1 MALGAGFPDPSAAE
15 LGWDDFDPR
24 REAAACYLIGA
35 SALAVG
41 AGVSSIQGQVDSNRI
56 TGVVDIDVY
65 RLDLP
70 AGDFSAAVT
79 VSSDLLDTALVLFDG
94 TGRGLRADDDSGA
107 DVGACVDC
115 ARVGETLAT
124 AGT

>member
-1 MALGAGFPDPSAAE
+1 MESVDAGD
-15 LGWDDFDPR
+15 
-24 REAAACYLIGA
+24 LIGT
-35 SALAVG
+35 ALAVG
-41 AGVSSIQGQVDSNRI
+41 AGVSSIQGQIASNAS
-56 TGVVDIDVY
+56 TGVVDVDVY

-70 AGDFSAAVT
+70 AGEFSAGVT

-94 TGRGLRADDDSGA
+94 IGRGLRADDDSGA